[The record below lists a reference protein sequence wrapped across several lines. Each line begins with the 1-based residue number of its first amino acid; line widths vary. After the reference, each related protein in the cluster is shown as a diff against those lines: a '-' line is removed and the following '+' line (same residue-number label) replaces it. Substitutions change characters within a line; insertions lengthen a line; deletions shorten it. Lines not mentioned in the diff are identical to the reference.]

1 MLPLVESAQKRHS
14 FQKRL
19 DFIHFCGE
27 EENLM
32 DRNTAPKT
40 DNDPIVLEENAAIT
54 ADNLKIEAETKA
66 EVRGEP
72 DKAENAIRELSRP
85 IEMPVPLTGLLSKTS
100 DGS

>member
-1 MLPLVESAQKRHS
+1 
-14 FQKRL
+14 
-19 DFIHFCGE
+19 
-27 EENLM
+27 M

-54 ADNLKIEAETKA
+54 AENLKIEAETKA

-72 DKAENAIRELSRP
+72 DTAENAIRELSRP

>member
-1 MLPLVESAQKRHS
+1 
-14 FQKRL
+14 
-19 DFIHFCGE
+19 
-27 EENLM
+27 M

-40 DNDPIVLEENAAIT
+40 DNDPIVLEEDAAIT
-54 ADNLKIEAETKA
+54 AENLKIEAETKA